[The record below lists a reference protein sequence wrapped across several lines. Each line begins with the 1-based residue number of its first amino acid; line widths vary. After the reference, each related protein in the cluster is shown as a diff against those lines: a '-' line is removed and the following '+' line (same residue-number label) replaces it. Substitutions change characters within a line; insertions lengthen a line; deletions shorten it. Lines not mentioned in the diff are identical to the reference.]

1 MEKIT
6 QRYVNYQPN
15 KNIPF
20 KQSKN
25 GVINNDKIVSDQTTL
40 TKNHS
45 NHSNSKVK
53 IKLMSPLKGG
63 RNTSPKLKQNNISH
77 QSFPVSSPQ
86 QANISKINIELGGQK
101 KP

>member
-20 KQSKN
+20 KENKN
-25 GVINNDKIVSDQTTL
+25 GAIVNEKIQGEQTKLVKNNS
-40 TKNHS
+40 S
-45 NHSNSKVK
+45 GSNSKVK

-63 RNTSPKLKQNNISH
+63 RNTSPIMK
-77 QSFPVSSPQ
+77 
-86 QANISKINIELGGQK
+86 
-101 KP
+101 